1 MPIELQDASAYASRP
16 PSCSSA
22 ALIIRCAAHWPIW
35 EMPRLSFAGV
45 LSELGLPLTELL
57 PAVLSFNVGVEAGQ
71 LTVIGLA
78 FLALGLPWRTA
89 PWYRRRIAVP
99 ASLAIAAVG
108 LYWSVERILL

>member
-1 MPIELQDASAYASRP
+1 
-16 PSCSSA
+16 
-22 ALIIRCAAHWPIW
+22 
-35 EMPRLSFAGV
+35 MPRLSFAGV